1 MALTE
6 YEGQSPEEIAAVE
19 SGLIGKAGLPRRKR
33 VSRRALYT
41 RRFLRNRPAVA
52 GLVIFLLLVLFA
64 LVGGQLAK
72 YNYLD
77 PDFLALTKGP
87 DGNHW
92 FGTDQ
97 SGTDLYAETVHG
109 LQRSLII
116 ALFVA
121 AGTTILAAIVGASAA
136 YFRGAYERITLMVI
150 HFLMVVPSFLI
161 LSLVSN
167 KSGGNWAIIAL
178 CLLLITWFYPARTVW
193 TLAIS
198 VREREYVMA
207 ARYMGVRGFAIV
219 TRHIVPNIGSLLVIT
234 FTLGVVGAVLSETA
248 LSFIGF
254 GVKAP
259 DVSLGSLIG
268 TGADTITSA
277 PWMFYFPAG
286 ALTLLTVSMA
296 LIADGLRD
304 AFDPT
309 SAAGGRA

>member
-6 YEGQSPEEIAAVE
+6 YEGESAATVAAVE
-19 SGLIGKAGLPRRKR
+19 AGLNPRKR
-33 VSRRALYT
+33 ISRRALYT
-41 RRFLRNRPAVA
+41 RRFVRNRPAVF
-52 GLVIFLLLVLFA
+52 GLVIFVLLVLFA
-64 LVGGQLAK
+64 LVGGHLAK

-77 PDFLALTKGP
+77 PDFLALTKAP

-97 SGTDLYAETVHG
+97 SGSDLYAATVHG
-109 LQRSLII
+109 LQRSLVI

-121 AGTTILAAIVGASAA
+121 AGTTVLAALVGASAA
-136 YFRGAYERITLMVI
+136 YFRGTYERIALMVI

-167 KSGGNWAIIAL
+167 KSGGNWAVIAV
-178 CLLLITWFYPARTVW
+178 CLLAITWFYPARTVW
-193 TLAIS
+193 TLALS
-198 VREREYVMA
+198 VREREYVQA

-268 TGADTITSA
+268 SGADTISSA
-277 PWMFYFPAG
+277 PWLFYFPAG

-304 AFDPT
+304 ALDPM